1 MIDAPKFNI
10 GDLVYHRTEDTPG
23 IVIAMIYRPTGML
36 YQVVWQGRVTEDHYE
51 VELTTEKPFFVISGA
66 DTEQA

>member
-1 MIDAPKFNI
+1 VIDAPKFNI

-23 IVIAMIYRPTGML
+23 IVIAMIYRPAGML

>member
-23 IVIAMIYRPTGML
+23 IVIAMIYRPAGML

-51 VELTTEKPFFVISGA
+51 VELTTEKSFFVSSGA